1 MLSLRIYQVI
11 NEKSPIDAY
20 RLTKLLVVKITIL
33 TLKLIIGLMNEE
45 GIGSQKI
52 ENRGSRVNVLSA

>member
-11 NEKSPIDAY
+11 NVKSPIDAY
-20 RLTKLLVVKITIL
+20 RLTKLLVVKVTIL